1 MEQKEL
7 DEETLNNF
15 MQKMV
20 KKSESL
26 KTMVETSVDDTIN
39 NFVQVIQQLWR
50 ELDTKKGEIE
60 SLNKKVE
67 ELKNKKKSQ

>member
-50 ELDTKKGEIE
+50 ELDTKKEEIE